1 MPTKAKVE
9 KVETVEKVVKEK
21 KENVKKVKKVKK
33 KKVKKE
39 KVKKEKVKRKPSLYA
54 QYVKLH
60 YQDKDVQELAPKLR
74 FSLIAK
80 KWKKHK
86 EELSKNSK

>member
-1 MPTKAKVE
+1 MPTKAK
-9 KVETVEKVVKEK
+9 VEKVVKEK

-33 KKVKKE
+33 PKKE

-60 YQDKDVQELAPKLR
+60 YRDKDVQELAPKLR

-86 EELSKNSK
+86 EESSK